1 MSLLDSV
8 LKKVKQQRNLK
19 DASIKIFKRN
29 IERLADNKEIKDFEF
44 LKDTNKINEILTY
57 YKPETQN
64 SILQSVNRVLE
75 VVDEPEL
82 LNTYRDMYY
91 KVFKGIRKTPT
102 DEKTDSQKENWTDW
116 QSVEAKKYELINKA
130 IDTQN
135 WDDILNAFVLM
146 LYTDFEPRR
155 NQDYLDM
162 YIVRRKLI
170 PFKKYRHSLD
180 KNKNYLMLNPSG
192 SQWDYHTS
200 ELNTKPEPPTDGGYY
215 FVFNKFKTAKTFG
228 SQGFNVPNDIA
239 VFFHK
244 LYLNHYPAK
253 KTGKEL
259 PLLVDKNGKRLS
271 SVNAI
276 TRILNKIFDKKIG
289 ASMLRHI
296 YLTHKYGETY
306 KERELVSNKMG
317 HTIGTQHKY
326 IKKT

>member
-8 LKKVKQQRNLK
+8 FEKIKKEYSLADSSVKIL
-19 DASIKIFKRN
+19 KRN
-29 IERLADNKEIKDFEF
+29 VEKLADGKKITDFNF
-44 LKDTNKINEILTY
+44 LKDKKRINEILAY
-57 YKPETQN
+57 YKPNTKQSIINAIVKVLKEVENGENYEYWKNQYNELVKELNKNSDVKTETQ
-64 SILQSVNRVLE
+64 
-75 VVDEPEL
+75 
-82 LNTYRDMYY
+82 
-91 KVFKGIRKTPT
+91 
-102 DEKTDSQKENWTDW
+102 EKNWTDW

-146 LYTDFEPRR
+146 LYTDLEPRR

-170 PFKKYRHSLD
+170 PFKSLD
-180 KNKNYLMLNPSG
+180 KNKNYLMLNPSS

-244 LYLNHYPAK
+244 LYFNHYPAK

-259 PLLVDKNGKRLS
+259 PLLVDKNGKQLS

-326 IKKT
+326 VKSS